1 MMEKL
6 NLIDIFHKYGIE
18 VAEDESVVLNVIHAL
33 YTFLKDKAPERLAK
47 DEKSIL
53 LEIQPDLLGLFD
65 KDVDIETFIG
75 HCFSLYDQTL
85 EISKYGI
92 VMYDKMYSIRTD
104 GSDEQIILCFNGGT
118 LRRMF
123 EDLPPYAMDN
133 SLAELIQNSIIQ

>member
-1 MMEKL
+1 M
-6 NLIDIFHKYGIE
+6 
-18 VAEDESVVLNVIHAL
+18 
-33 YTFLKDKAPERLAK
+33 AK

-85 EISKYGI
+85 EISKDGI

-123 EDLPPYAMDN
+123 EDLPPYAMGN
-133 SLAELIQNSIIQ
+133 SLAGLIQNSIM

>member
-75 HCFSLYDQTL
+75 YCFSLYDQTL
-85 EISKYGI
+85 EISKDGI

-133 SLAELIQNSIIQ
+133 SLSGLIQNSIIQ